1 MEQRKKESGIRLEDV
16 AAGYGR
22 KALLNHISLHVSPGN
37 VLTLIGPNGA
47 GKSTIL
53 KTVTRQLAELGG
65 TIFLE
70 GTAMSR
76 MREEEVARTLAMVMT
91 ERLHP
96 EFMTCREVVATGRY
110 PYTGRLGILSAE
122 DWKLVDD
129 AMQLVHAGDT
139 ADRNFSQISDGQR
152 QRVMLARAICQEP
165 EVIVLD
171 EPTSFLDIRYKL
183 ELLTVLKQLVREK
196 QVAVILSL
204 HEIDLAQKLSDRL
217 RAEKCFVLLHSE
229 CLPICD
235 VVQILRER
243 RQAALERLE
252 RVGRDARGHLRAE
265 LLLQGLPA
273 RDDGRGLVR
282 AHEAAAPPVA
292 GVARAQQISLAH
304 ELVDVKRHDARLEP
318 AVCADVARGVQPRIV
333 GQKEQNVHGVG
344 RHVQLR
350 AQRLHDDG
358 VGVEDA
364 ARVRI
369 DLRCGKH
376 GGHLLIIVQ
385 F

>member
-22 KALLNHISLHVSPGN
+22 KSLLNHISLHVSPGN

-70 GTAMSR
+70 GTSMSR

-129 AMQLVHAGDT
+129 AMQLVHARDT

-165 EVIVLD
+165 RILILD
-171 EPTSFLDIRYKL
+171 EPTSYLDMRYKIDIL
-183 ELLTVLKQLVREK
+183 SSIRRLAAERNM
-196 QVAVILSL
+196 AVVMSL
-204 HEIDLAQKLSDRL
+204 HELDLAPLMLFDERADFL
-217 RAEKCFVLLHSE
+217 RMGIAAYRISFTIEE
-229 CLPICD
+229 
-235 VVQILRER
+235 EE
-243 RQAALERLE
+243 QAAFILDLFERTFLSGKHSVKE
-252 RVGRDARGHLRAE
+252 LFPDGYTRGHY
-265 LLLQGLPA
+265 
-273 RDDGRGLVR
+273 
-282 AHEAAAPPVA
+282 
-292 GVARAQQISLAH
+292 
-304 ELVDVKRHDARLEP
+304 K
-318 AVCADVARGVQPRIV
+318 RGV
-333 GQKEQNVHGVG
+333 E
-344 RHVQLR
+344 
-350 AQRLHDDG
+350 
-358 VGVEDA
+358 
-364 ARVRI
+364 
-369 DLRCGKH
+369 
-376 GGHLLIIVQ
+376 
-385 F
+385 

>member
-22 KALLNHISLHVSPGN
+22 KPLLNHISLHVSPGN

-70 GTAMSR
+70 GTSMSR

-139 ADRNFSQISDGQR
+139 GVEFSQISDGQR
-152 QRVMLARAICQEP
+152 QRVMLARAICQP
-165 EVIVLD
+165 WILILD
-171 EPTSFLDIRYKL
+171 E
-183 ELLTVLKQLVREK
+183 
-196 QVAVILSL
+196 
-204 HEIDLAQKLSDRL
+204 DRL
-217 RAEKCFVLLHSE
+217 RTGHALQDRHLSSIRRLAAERNMA
-229 CLPICD
+229 
-235 VVQILRER
+235 VVKS
-243 RQAALERLE
+243 
-252 RVGRDARGHLRAE
+252 
-265 LLLQGLPA
+265 LQ
-273 RDDGRGLVR
+273 
-282 AHEAAAPPVA
+282 
-292 GVARAQQISLAH
+292 
-304 ELVDVKRHDARLEP
+304 
-318 AVCADVARGVQPRIV
+318 
-333 GQKEQNVHGVG
+333 
-344 RHVQLR
+344 
-350 AQRLHDDG
+350 
-358 VGVEDA
+358 
-364 ARVRI
+364 
-369 DLRCGKH
+369 
-376 GGHLLIIVQ
+376 
-385 F
+385 